1 MTIQTCALV
10 PVKAPA
16 RSKSRLSPVLEQDE
30 CACLSMAMLSDVIDA
45 LAGAA
50 SVDEVVVI
58 TADADV
64 AAFVRQAGHRVM
76 QDCSNN
82 LCGALDAAARQ
93 LAADGVKT
101 VLIIPAD
108 IPTITSADVDNLI
121 RKHKGGLSISPAIR
135 DGGTNALVC
144 TPPDAV
150 AFCYGKDSARKHL
163 RRAERAGIVS
173 SRLPVP
179 AFFRDVDLPDDL
191 VWLNSQQCAP
201 HTLDFLRESGIN
213 ARLKPGV
220 SGTRL

>member
-1 MTIQTCALV
+1 MTIRTCALV
-10 PVKAPA
+10 PVKPPA
-16 RSKSRLSPVLEQDE
+16 RSKSRLAPVLEQDE
-30 CACLSMAMLSDVIDA
+30 CASLSMAMLSDVIDA

-50 SVDEVVVI
+50 SVDEVAVI
-58 TADADV
+58 TADEEV
-64 AAFVRQAGHRVM
+64 AAMVRQAGHRVIE
-76 QDCSNN
+76 DVGTD
-82 LCGALDAAARQ
+82 LCGALDAAARK
-93 LAADGVKT
+93 LADNGVET
-101 VLIIPAD
+101 LLIVPAD
-108 IPTITSADVDNLI
+108 IPTITSSDVDNLI
-121 RKHKGGLSISPAIR
+121 KKHKGGLSISPAIR

-144 TPPDAV
+144 SPPDAV
-150 AFCYGKDSARKHL
+150 AFCYGKDSARRHL
-163 RRAERAGIVS
+163 QRAENAGLVC

>member
-1 MTIQTCALV
+1 MTIRTCALV
-10 PVKAPA
+10 PVKPPA
-16 RSKSRLSPVLEQDE
+16 RSKSRLVPVLEQDE
-30 CACLSMAMLSDVIDA
+30 CASLSLAMLSDVIDA

-58 TADADV
+58 TADEDV
-64 AAFVRQAGHRVM
+64 ASMVRQAGHRVIE
-76 QDCSNN
+76 DVSTD

-93 LAADGVKT
+93 LAENGVET
-101 VLIIPAD
+101 LLIVPAD
-108 IPTITSADVDNLI
+108 IPTITSTDVDNLI
-121 RKHKGGLSISPAIR
+121 NKHQGGLSISPAIR

-144 TPPDAV
+144 SPPDAV

-163 RRAERAGIVS
+163 QRAERAGIVS